1 MTIQKTHS
9 LETVGGVSLATG
21 GAAADGADMRR
32 TQESVDGLSLDLLD
46 ALTLLAQDR
55 VRGGGLRLVGEDGLL
70 PAITQ
75 HLMQAALEAELDE
88 HLAAE
93 AERGGGRGSCSG
105 GNGRN
110 GYRTKK
116 VMSEVGPITLQI
128 PRDRLG
134 TFRPR
139 ILPKGARRTGALDE
153 MVLSLTARGMTSG
166 EIVAHLEEVYGMKT
180 SKETIS
186 TITDKALDSMNEWRT
201 RPLDAVYPVVF
212 VDAIHVKIRDG
223 QVANRPIYVAIAVT
237 ADGYREIL
245 GLWAGD
251 GGEGAKFWQQVLTDL
266 RNRGVKDVLMLVC
279 DGLSALPDAVANVW
293 PQTVVQRCVV
303 HLIRQSLRYASRR
316 DWPEVAADLKPVY
329 TAVNEAQ
336 ARERLDEFDAKWGHK
351 YGSIATV
358 WQRAWSEFVPFLAF
372 PDSIREVVYTTNS
385 IESLNARYRRAATA
399 CGHFPNEQAALKR
412 IYLATLALDPSGR
425 GRKRW
430 NNKWKA
436 ALNEF
441 DQLFDG
447 RLTAGRV

>member
-9 LETVGGVSLATG
+9 LETVGGVSLAVG
-21 GAAADGADMRR
+21 GTAADGADMRR

-75 HLMQAALEAELDE
+75 HLMQAALEAELEE

-93 AERGGGRGSCSG
+93 AECGGGRGSRSG

-153 MVLSLTARGMTSG
+153 MVLSLTARGMTSE

-201 RPLDAVYPVVF
+201 RPLKRSTRSSSSTPSTS
-212 VDAIHVKIRDG
+212 RSG
-223 QVANRPIYVAIAVT
+223 TGRSPTGPSTWPSRSPPMGVAP
-237 ADGYREIL
+237 L
-245 GLWAGD
+245 
-251 GGEGAKFWQQVLTDL
+251 Q
-266 RNRGVKDVLMLVC
+266 
-279 DGLSALPDAVANVW
+279 
-293 PQTVVQRCVV
+293 
-303 HLIRQSLRYASRR
+303 
-316 DWPEVAADLKPVY
+316 
-329 TAVNEAQ
+329 
-336 ARERLDEFDAKWGHK
+336 
-351 YGSIATV
+351 
-358 WQRAWSEFVPFLAF
+358 
-372 PDSIREVVYTTNS
+372 
-385 IESLNARYRRAATA
+385 
-399 CGHFPNEQAALKR
+399 
-412 IYLATLALDPSGR
+412 GR
-425 GRKRW
+425 S
-430 NNKWKA
+430 
-436 ALNEF
+436 
-441 DQLFDG
+441 
-447 RLTAGRV
+447 